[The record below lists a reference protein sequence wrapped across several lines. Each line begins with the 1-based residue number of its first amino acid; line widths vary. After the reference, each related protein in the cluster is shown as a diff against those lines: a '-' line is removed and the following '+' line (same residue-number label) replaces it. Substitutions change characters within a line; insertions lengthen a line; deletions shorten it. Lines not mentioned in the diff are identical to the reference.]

1 MQDYL
6 LTSWGPHWERRQRR
20 ERQWGSR
27 QCCQQGKPPGDIFV
41 IVFQSLE
48 PGDFLVM
55 KIRDCDDDR
64 WWQSWRLR
72 WEWMTRWQ
80 WWWWSWWWTWTWLA
94 PLDAASRMFAS
105 SLFCDWGR
113 ILTPTFSLICY
124 HKVLFTSFNMRSI
137 PSQSHLQH
145 HDATSIQDV
154 FFRNTVGCQFLIFL
168 MSNLGGKVLS
178 LGAWL
183 LGLWIEELAE
193 RWLSSW
199 QYKQG

>member
-1 MQDYL
+1 MRMDEN
-6 LTSWGPHWERRQRR
+6 G
-20 ERQWGSR
+20 
-27 QCCQQGKPPGDIFV
+27 
-41 IVFQSLE
+41 
-48 PGDFLVM
+48 
-55 KIRDCDDDR
+55 
-64 WWQSWRLR
+64 
-72 WEWMTRWQ
+72 WQ

-168 MSNLGGKVLS
+168 LMSNLGGKVLS

-193 RWLSSW
+193 RGKDSWKPWRHIVATICKSKSCMRRLIIVMIIIVKPTRVVGAHWVFWLW
-199 QYKQG
+199 RL